1 LVGREDKK
9 NKTVKPWTFLTNHAL
24 VLLCVSK
31 YRRITA
37 REISLRVG
45 ITERAVRAIIADL
58 EEFGYLQRSREGREA
73 IYSVDYDKPMRHPA
87 QQNLTIGKFLK
98 MLLNVY
104 FIVLFDSLV
113 PGLEMLLAGNFL
125 C

>member
-1 LVGREDKK
+1 LVRQEDKK
-9 NKTVKPWTFLTNHAL
+9 IKTVKPWTFLTNHAL

-31 YRRITA
+31 HHRITA

-58 EEFGYLQRSREGREA
+58 EELGYIQRSREGREA
-73 IYSVDYDKPMRHPA
+73 IYSVDYDKPMRHPS
-87 QQNLTIGKFLK
+87 QQKLTIGNFLK
-98 MLLNVY
+98 MLQIAY
-104 FIVLFDSLV
+104 LV
-113 PGLEMLLAGNFL
+113 VFCGGQVSSLEMFASNFL